1 MPNSTKNI
9 VCRKQ
14 DGQNNKKIEE
24 IYWDVI
30 RWNNSRINVILVAA
44 MHIAKG
50 AAPSCPNFLKANP
63 QPDLR
68 ILAKIVSKRHFFHIY
83 RL

>member
-1 MPNSTKNI
+1 MI
-9 VCRKQ
+9 V
-14 DGQNNKKIEE
+14 
-24 IYWDVI
+24 
-30 RWNNSRINVILVAA
+30 VAA

-68 ILAKIVSKRHFFHIY
+68 ILAKIVSKCHLFHIY
-83 RL
+83 GL